1 MSAKK
6 NSHCDVL
13 IAGGGLAGLTL
24 ALQLKRTR
32 PELDIAVLEKQK
44 YPVPVAAHKV
54 GESSVEIGSHYFAA
68 KLGLKEHLETQQLR
82 KFGLRF
88 FFGGK
93 QPPADLSLYDELG
106 TSDFLP
112 VNGYQIDRGIF
123 ENHLAEK
130 SAEVGIAVE
139 DGVSIRSITINGK
152 NGGHTVTARNGAEEF
167 TRSARWLIDSTG
179 RQAKLKNHLDLR
191 KSVGHRNSAVW
202 ARTTETLNIDEF
214 GHGAE
219 WAERCGRRS
228 RRLSTN
234 HLMGTGYWFWLI
246 PLSSGATSIGL
257 VFDPSIIPLR
267 EVSNYERLINWLD
280 KNQPIMADVLHSKRG
295 TILDFHVLRHFAH
308 SSRQVFS
315 SDQWALTGEAG
326 LFADPFYSPGSDFI
340 AISNTII
347 CDLISN
353 NSARNDFQFRT
364 RLFQQLYLSI
374 FSSTL
379 SLAESQYA
387 GFGDR
392 DLMML
397 KTTWDYSYYWG
408 ILAHLFFAGK
418 LTDVRFIQSAQPQ
431 LSAGW
436 RLNTEMQKLFR
447 SVAGKRRHF
456 TADGRFSDH
465 CGLPFVPELKRQ
477 LINNIEVDTHARL
490 KANVVMLE
498 DLARVLTSL
507 VAASLNGQDLG
518 RLQDIAALQSA
529 GEFLYSRPDIQPVAN

>member
-1 MSAKK
+1 MHAK
-6 NSHCDVL
+6 NDHCDVL

-24 ALQLKRTR
+24 ALQLKQQR
-32 PELDIAVLEKQK
+32 PELNVTVLEKQK
-44 YPVPVAAHKV
+44 YPMPVAAYKV
-54 GESSVEIGSHYFAA
+54 GESTVEIGAHYFSA
-68 KLGLKEHLETQQLR
+68 KLGLENHLKNQQLR

-88 FFGGK
+88 FFAGET
-93 QPPADLSLYDELG
+93 PPADLAEYDELG

-112 VNGYQIDRGIF
+112 VNSYQIDRGIF
-123 ENHLAEK
+123 ENRLAEEAIGAGVVVRDGTSVK
-130 SAEVGIAVE
+130 SV
-139 DGVSIRSITINGK
+139 DINVK
-152 NGGHTVTARNGAEEF
+152 NGAHTVVARDSAEEF
-167 TRSARWLIDSTG
+167 TGTARWLIDSTG
-179 RQAKLKNHLDLR
+179 RQARLKNHLDLR
-191 KSVGHRNSAVW
+191 KTVRHSNAAVW

-214 GHGAE
+214 GNGAD
-219 WAERCGRRS
+219 WTGRCGHQS

-234 HLMGTGYWFWLI
+234 HLMGVGYWFWLI

-257 VFDPSIIPLR
+257 VFDPKIISVR
-267 EVSNYERLINWLD
+267 EVNTYERLVNWLG
-280 KNQPIMADVLHSKRG
+280 KHQPIMANVLRDRRD
-295 TILDFHVLRHFAH
+295 TIMDFHVLRNYAH

-315 SDQWALTGEAG
+315 TDQWALTGEAG

-392 DLMML
+392 ELMML

-436 RLNTEMQKLFR
+436 RLNTEMQELFR
-447 SVAGKRRHF
+447 SVAEKRRYF
-456 TADGRFSDH
+456 PPDGRFSDH
-465 CGLPFVPELKRQ
+465 CGLPFVPELKRR
-477 LINNIEVDTHARL
+477 LIDDGQVDAHQKLKTNIELLETLAG
-490 KANVVMLE
+490 VMTGLLE
-498 DLARVLTSL
+498 TSL
-507 VAASLNGQDLG
+507 DGQDLG
-518 RLQDIAALQSA
+518 RLQDIPTLQRA
-529 GEFLYSRPDIQPVAN
+529 RDLL